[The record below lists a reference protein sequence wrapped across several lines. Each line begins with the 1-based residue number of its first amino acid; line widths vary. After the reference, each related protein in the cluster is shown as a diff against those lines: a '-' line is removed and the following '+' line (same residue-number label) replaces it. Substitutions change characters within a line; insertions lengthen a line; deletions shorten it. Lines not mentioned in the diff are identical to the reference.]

1 MHLLYLD
8 DSGNAN
14 DAGQTFFVLAGVS
27 VFERQGHWLSERL
40 DAIAARFNPADP
52 GSIEFHGSPMLTGA
66 RFWRSVPKAERIQ
79 AMKDALGVLA
89 SSHVSNRAFGVVV
102 RKAAISPRDSV
113 DYAFEQLSSRF
124 DQYLMRLFKAGD
136 TQRGLII
143 FDKSAREASIQN
155 LAIGFKKNG
164 HSWGVLRNMAEVPV
178 FLDSRN
184 SRLVQLA
191 DLIAY
196 SLFQNYE
203 RFDPTFLD
211 VIRSRF
217 DSSGGIVHG
226 LHVVDQ
232 AGGMAPSPMS
242 APC

>member
-1 MHLLYLD
+1 VHLLYLD

-14 DAGQTFFVLAGVS
+14 DASQHFFVLAGIS

-52 GSIEFHGSPMLTGA
+52 GSIELHGSPMLTGA
-66 RFWRSVPKAERIQ
+66 KFWRSVPKAARVE
-79 AMKDALGVLA
+79 AMKDALGILA
-89 SSHVSNRAFGVVV
+89 SSHVSNRAFGVAV

-113 DYAFEQLSSRF
+113 EYAFEQLSSRF
-124 DQYLMRLFKAGD
+124 DQYLMRRFKGGD

-143 FDKSAREASIQN
+143 FDKSVREASIQN

-164 HSWGVLRNMAEVPV
+164 HSRGVLRNMAEVPV

-196 SLFQNYE
+196 ALYQKYE
-203 RFDPTFLD
+203 RSNPEFFDIIAP
-211 VIRSRF
+211 RF
-217 DSSGGIVHG
+217 DTSGGIVHG
-226 LHVVDQ
+226 LHVVEQPGNQ
-232 AGGMAPSPMS
+232 AP
-242 APC
+242 PC

>member
-14 DAGQTFFVLAGVS
+14 DASQQFFVLAGVS

-52 GSIEFHGSPMLTGA
+52 GSIELHGSPMLTGA
-66 RFWRSVPKAERIQ
+66 KFWRSVPKTARVE

-89 SSHVSNRAFGVVV
+89 SSHVSNRAFGVAV

-124 DQYLMRLFKAGD
+124 DQYLMRLFKGGD

-143 FDKSAREASIQN
+143 FDKSAREAAIQN

-164 HSWGVLRNMAEVPV
+164 HSGGVLRNMAEVPV

-196 SLFQNYE
+196 ALYQKYE
-203 RFDPTFLD
+203 RSNSTFFD
-211 VIRSRF
+211 VIGARF

-226 LHVVDQ
+226 LHVIDQ
-232 AGGMAPSPMS
+232 MDGLSS
-242 APC
+242 SC